1 MLGEKKPQHLE
12 KRQEKQPG
20 ERSKMHVLPETED
33 ENYRGQGKL
42 LDKVVLVTGGDSGI
56 GRAVS
61 ILFAK
66 EGAHVAIVYLNEH
79 EDAEDTRQRVES
91 TGRRCIT
98 IAGDLGDPEFC
109 RLAVARTVE
118 TFGRLDVLVNNAAE
132 QHTYDSILEVTA
144 EDLQRTFATNIFAMF
159 YFVQAALPHLEKQGG
174 VIINSTSVTAYE
186 GHATLIPYACT
197 KGAITVFTRSL
208 AISLAGKGI
217 RVNAVAPGPVWTPLI
232 AASFSEE
239 KMASFG
245 ENTLLGRAGQP
256 VEIAPS
262 YLFLATSDSSY
273 MTGQVLHPN
282 GGRIVNG

>member
-20 ERSKMHVLPETED
+20 ERSQMQVLPESED

-66 EGAHVAIVYLNEH
+66 EGADVAIVYLNEH

-118 TFGRLDVLVNNAAE
+118 TSGRLDVLVNNAAE